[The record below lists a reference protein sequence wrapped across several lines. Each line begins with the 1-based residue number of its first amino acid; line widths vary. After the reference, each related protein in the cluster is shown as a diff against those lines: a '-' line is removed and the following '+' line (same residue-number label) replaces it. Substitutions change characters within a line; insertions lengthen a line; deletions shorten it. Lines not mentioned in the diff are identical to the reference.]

1 MDKVVNTS
9 ISNELRDFCTR
20 SREFRKTL
28 HDKNRGLSSQDN
40 TKHLQAVFAMLN
52 IASEHGIAIHVL
64 AENLCFTPAIGL
76 LRMQYE
82 AILKAS
88 WLYWV
93 AEEEIIGNL
102 SIDSNNILEKD
113 KTYPQIGEIL
123 SQLENKNKFIYDILK
138 EFDDNYKFTCSYIHS
153 GKIALDS
160 KIKGIDEETI
170 TTVIRNS
177 NSLEVVGNAIL
188 AVLLNSEDIAEH
200 VRNTQLEYS
209 DCLPFSLKK

>member
-1 MDKVVNTS
+1 MNKVFNTS
-9 ISNELRDFCTR
+9 ISNELRNFCTR

-28 HDKNRGLSSQDN
+28 HDKNKDLSSQDN
-40 TKHLQAVFAMLN
+40 TERLQAVFAMLN

-64 AENLCFTPAIGL
+64 AESLYFTPAIGL

-93 AEEEIIGNL
+93 AEEEIIGNF

-123 SQLENKNKFIYDILK
+123 SQLENKNKFICDILK
-138 EFDDNYKFTCSYIHS
+138 GFGDNYKFTCSYIHS

-160 KIKGIDEETI
+160 KMKGIDEDTI

-177 NSLEVVGNAIL
+177 NSLEVIGNAIL
-188 AVLLNSEDIAEH
+188 AKLLKSKDITEH
-200 VRNTQLEYS
+200 VRNTQSEYQ
-209 DCLPFSLKK
+209 DILPY